1 MTTPPLVQRAP
12 YRIPLAGG
20 GVLDLGSRPLVMG
33 VLNVTPDSFA
43 DADHLSDPS
52 RAVATALDLEAGGAD
67 LIDIGGESTRP
78 GAAPV
83 DAGTEAARVVPVL
96 EALRGRLRIPVSVD
110 TYKARVADAALAAG
124 AAMINDISGLRYEP
138 ALASVVAGRG
148 AALVLMHTRGR
159 PSDMYARAEYGD
171 LVAEVVSELR
181 SSMGRA
187 TAAGVPLQS
196 LIVDPGVGFAK
207 RPDHSYGVLA
217 RLPEIARAL
226 ERPVLVGP
234 SRKSFLAEAAGG
246 AAAAERDW
254 PTAAAVSAAVLAGA
268 HIIRVHA
275 VARMVQVV
283 RAAEEIRKRMPAA
296 SGQMS

>member
-1 MTTPPLVQRAP
+1 
-12 YRIPLAGG
+12 
-20 GVLDLGSRPLVMG
+20 MG

-43 DADHLSDPS
+43 DADRLSDPS

-78 GAAPV
+78 GAEPV
-83 DAGTEAARVVPVL
+83 DAGIEEARVVPVV

-110 TYKARVADAALAAG
+110 TYKARVADAALVAG
-124 AAMINDISGLRYEP
+124 AAMINDISGLQYDP
-138 ALASVVAGRG
+138 ALASVVATRG
-148 AALVLMHTRGR
+148 AALVLMHMRGR
-159 PSDMYARAEYGD
+159 PSNMYAQAEYRD
-171 LVAEVVSELR
+171 LLGEVISELR

-187 TAAGVPLQS
+187 TAAGVPLQN

-217 RLPEIARAL
+217 RLPEIAQAL

-246 AAAAERDW
+246 APADRRDW

-275 VARMVQVV
+275 VAQMVQVV